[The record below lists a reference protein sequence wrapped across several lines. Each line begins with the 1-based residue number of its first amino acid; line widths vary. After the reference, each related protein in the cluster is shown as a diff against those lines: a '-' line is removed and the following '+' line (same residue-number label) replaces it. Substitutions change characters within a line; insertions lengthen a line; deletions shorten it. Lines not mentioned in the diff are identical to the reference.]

1 MKHALHR
8 VDHAGGGA
16 VLEQAAQQCVGLLAG
31 AFQSDDACAFV
42 Q

>member
-8 VDHAGGGA
+8 VDHARGA

>member
-8 VDHAGGGA
+8 VDHAGEA

>member
-1 MKHALHR
+1 MPSTEWTMR
-8 VDHAGGGA
+8 GEA